1 MSGAIPR
8 FPWKE
13 GDALFASALNDAL
26 TAVSSGGPFLPLAG
40 GTVGPLTVQNSL
52 GIGGSAAPN
61 ASLLMQSSPGT
72 DRVTSYYS
80 GGGIR
85 WQVGARGE
93 AETGANLG
101 SPYQLGA
108 FSDSGAFKGF
118 LLLGQRGSGPVG
130 EGNPYFS
137 YMSAFQMSA
146 PKAPA
151 PGGTSF
157 IDIDGTQAD
166 VQPITTLGN
175 NPLSVTSGSPT
186 VTVTW
191 PGSGAAG
198 GAIFGGFQV
207 WVLLS
212 GAAAVGGIT
221 PSGWLHA
228 TVVDADHFSVT
239 WTANATSTAVGGGSS
254 VTVRPSFAT
263 SGSKYFHIARSG
275 AGDFPVQYNRLY
287 VAAPEFL
294 RSPAQGFG
302 PQFQQEWRM
311 AFGPKDTAPA
321 GTHGWGMTGTELDL
335 VNRGTDPGYAPNLY
349 GAPNPTI
356 GFWVG
361 AYNDVPSF
369 VPDGGVATNWNTIF
383 AVFSQGG
390 AVGNYVSYSSQQNAL
405 VGAARDPTGH
415 GGVGVVLYGALNGI
429 PPNAFAT
436 VSGSNVVTVTPY
448 GLTAQV
454 NGDSVYIPTVQTIN
468 GVTFGGAAYVMSAIA
483 ATTFQITGTG
493 SASATGVGGAVQN
506 IYYQN
511 LVPYAPM
518 EFRGSYKHGISTTEF
533 RSEDGSII
541 RTQPGNGVVW
551 DDGAG
556 VVSSITGSASGRVV
570 VAGQLATATALVNAA
585 NDAAAA
591 SAGVAIDSFYRNG
604 SVVMQRVV

>member
-1 MSGAIPR
+1 MSGHPHY
-8 FPWKE
+8 PWSE
-13 GDALFASALNDAL
+13 GDALFADELNA
-26 TAVSSGGPFLPLAG
+26 AIANAGGGGGPFLPLTG

-52 GIGGSAAPN
+52 SVGGSAAPY
-61 ASLLMQSSPGT
+61 ASLLMQSTPGT

-93 AETGANLG
+93 AETGSNLG

-118 LLLGQRGSGPVG
+118 LLLGQRGSGPTG

-146 PKAPA
+146 PKAPG

-166 VQPITTLGN
+166 VQPTTTLGN
-175 NPLSVTSGSPT
+175 NPISVVSGSPV

-191 PGSGAAG
+191 PGSGASG

-207 WVLLS
+207 WVLLA
-212 GAAAVGGIT
+212 GATAVGGIT
-221 PSGWLHA
+221 LTGWFKA
-228 TVVDADHFSVT
+228 TCIDNDHFTVT
-239 WTANATSTAVGGGSS
+239 WTANATSTAVGGGAG

-263 SGSKYFHIARSG
+263 SGSKYLHIARSG

-287 VAAPEFL
+287 VAVPEFL

-311 AFGPKDTAPA
+311 AFGPKDAAPA

-335 VNRGTDPGYAPNLY
+335 VNRGTDPGYSPNLF

-390 AVGNYVSYSSQQNAL
+390 AVGNYVSFSSQQNAL

-415 GGVGVVLYGALNGI
+415 GGVGVVLYGAYSGYPANGV
-429 PPNAFAT
+429 AT
-436 VSGSNVVTVTPY
+436 VSGSSVVTVAPY
-448 GLTAQV
+448 QTTAQV
-454 NGDSVYIPTVQTIN
+454 NGNPVYFPQVVTVN
-468 GVTFGGAAYVMSAIA
+468 GVTFGGAAYVMSNVT

-493 SASATGVGGAVQN
+493 SASATGAGGAAQVF
-506 IYYQN
+506 YYQN

-518 EFRGSYKHGISTTEF
+518 EFRGSFKHGISTTEF

-541 RTQPGNGVVW
+541 RTQPGNGIAW
-551 DDGAG
+551 DDGTAAA
-556 VVSSITGSASGRVV
+556 SITG
-570 VAGQLATATALVNAA
+570 TEI
-585 NDAAAA
+585 
-591 SAGVAIDSFYRNG
+591 SAGNVSIVLTRAGTGTVRLVGLPTSAAGLTTGDVWRNG
-604 SVVMQRVV
+604 AVLNIV